1 MSLDFYL
8 ERVQL
13 TTVFD
18 RNITHNLTKM
28 AREAGIY
35 EALWRPNE
43 HGYLKAE
50 QIIPVLRDGLA
61 LLESD
66 PERFKKFNSPN
77 GWGMYENFVP
87 FVKSVLDACEEYPD
101 ADIRVSV

>member
-28 AREAGIY
+28 ASEAGIY
-35 EALWRPNE
+35 YALWRPDE
-43 HGYLKAE
+43 KGYQKAAQIVPILKK
-50 QIIPVLRDGLA
+50 GLT

-66 PERFKKFNSPN
+66 PERFEKFNSKN
-77 GWGMYENFVP
+77 GWGMYEHFIP
-87 FVKSVLDACEEYPD
+87 FVKAVLEACEEYPD
-101 ADIRVSV
+101 ADIRVSR